1 MSKPVVAAL
10 RLNSTGQTL
19 ELCRDSTLLV
29 GRSSFAGITSPHVES
44 TGDKVTITRLGANR
58 SLMDGKILE
67 KNTPVPLENGA
78 LVTLLESEYQVTV
91 EIPPI
96 NTPTVNNKPKEGE
109 EQEKKSITRNPSVKA
124 VQQQQRT
131 SSTPKSPLKPSIA
144 AMTRSHSI
152 LGAAPPRRESPR
164 LAQKEK
170 EAEKARKEAD
180 NAWKE
185 ETMRTLEEEEQQQ
198 QQNALEEDEATSESE
213 DEDMAHQH
221 SFAVSDESS
230 MICSDLSD
238 LDGRDDKDCVEIKD
252 E

>member
-10 RLNSTGQTL
+10 RLKSTGQTL
-19 ELCRDSTLLV
+19 ELSRDSVLLV
-29 GRSSFAGITSPHVES
+29 GRGSFAVQVES
-44 TGDKVTITRLGANR
+44 TGDKVIITRLGANR

-96 NTPTVNNKPKEGE
+96 NNTPTVNNNKPKEGE
-109 EQEKKSITRNPSVKA
+109 EQKKKSVILNPGVKA
-124 VQQQQRT
+124 VLQQQQQRIN
-131 SSTPKSPLKPSIA
+131 STPKSPLKPSIA
-144 AMTRSHSI
+144 AMTRSHSF

-170 EAEKARKEAD
+170 EAENARKEAD
-180 NAWKE
+180 NARKE

-198 QQNALEEDEATSESE
+198 QHASEEDEATSESE
-213 DEDMAHQH
+213 DEDMAHQD

-238 LDGRDDKDCVEIKD
+238 LDGGRDDKDCVEIKD